1 MSTSYLASNRF
12 GLGRRF
18 NDAPV
23 EDAQAWLTHQLDAF
37 DPRPPVIAALPGREA
52 IAADFVAYQDNSRTA
67 RQSKKRRAET
77 NGMASSNE
85 DRAAQDAELVR
96 LGRSAIRGQ
105 YLAAANARLTNA
117 LSTDTDF
124 PERLVHFWSNHFAV
138 SADKLPVI
146 GFAGNFEFEAIRPH
160 IMGRF
165 SDLLTAAVRHPA
177 MLLFLDQAVSFG
189 PDSPIA
195 TRQKR
200 RQGKPVTG
208 LNENLAREI
217 MELHTLGVRTG
228 YSQTD
233 VRSFAK
239 ALTGL
244 TIAGLGRGPGQ
255 RLMPP
260 TSRQGET
267 VFIAALHEPGS
278 QTILGKIY
286 GQSGPKQAEAILR
299 DLAAHPATARHIATQ
314 LACHFSS
321 DDPAPALVDRLASNF
336 LATGGDLP
344 SLYRTLIASPEPW
357 DRRPGKFKSP
367 WDWAVSMLRGLNL
380 KQIGKRENAVG
391 LFTQL
396 GQPLWRP
403 GSPAGFSDTVDTWA
417 GSAALMRRVELASRV
432 ASRTGDSLDA
442 RLLAPLLLGDAL
454 DTDLATAIAR
464 ADSPGQGLAMLLV
477 SPAFLRR

>member
-1 MSTSYLASNRF
+1 MSMSYLASNRF

-18 NDAPV
+18 NDAPIK
-23 EDAQAWLTHQLDAF
+23 DAHAWLTHQLDTF
-37 DPRPPVIAALPGREA
+37 DPRPPAIAALPGREA
-52 IAADFVAYQDNSRTA
+52 IAADFVAYQEDSRTA
-67 RQSKKRRAET
+67 RQSKKRAADT
-77 NGMASSNE
+77 NGTGSSNN
-85 DRAAQDAELVR
+85 DQAAQDAEIVR
-96 LGRSAIRGQ
+96 LGRSGIRGQ
-105 YLAAANARLTNA
+105 YLAAANARLTSA

-138 SADKLPVI
+138 SADKLSVL

-160 IMGRF
+160 IMGHF
-165 SDLLTAAVRHPA
+165 SDLLMAAVRHPA

-195 TRQKR
+195 ARQKKR
-200 RQGKPVTG
+200 RGKPVAG

-217 MELHTLGVRTG
+217 LELHTLGVRTG
-228 YSQTD
+228 YSQAD

-260 TSRQGET
+260 TSRQGDT

-278 QTILGKIY
+278 QEILGKSY
-286 GQSGPKQAEAILR
+286 GQSGANQAEAILL

-314 LACHFSS
+314 LARHFSA
-321 DDPAPALVDRLASNF
+321 DEPAPTLIDRLARNF
-336 LATGGDLP
+336 LATGGDLS

-357 DRRPGKFKSP
+357 EPTPAKFKSP
-367 WDWAVSMLRGLNL
+367 WDWGVSVLRGLDL

-403 GSPAGFSDTVDTWA
+403 GSPAGFADTVDTWA

-432 ASRTGDSLDA
+432 ASRTGDSVDA
-442 RLLAPLLLGDAL
+442 RLLAPMLLGDAL
-454 DTDLATAIAR
+454 ETSLASAIAR
-464 ADSPGQGLAMLLV
+464 ADSAGQGLAMLLV